1 MSRTPTRTRTR
12 TPTAE
17 LAAPAEALSFDRS
30 SQLLRLLHLASPA
43 LPIGGFHFSQGLEY
57 AVDCGWVKDEAT
69 ALDWI
74 GGILESSVATL
85 DLPVLHRLHAAWKQ
99 NDYLAVHRWNAFLIA
114 SRETAELRAED
125 RHLGS
130 ALLRVLK
137 EFELSTEIFG
147 ANKVSPPGV
156 AHATAFAFAA
166 ASWGIDATST
176 AATYGWAWTENQV
189 LAAVKLVP
197 LGQSAGQRLLHALIP
212 RLGAYSARA
221 ADALDKDIGIST
233 ALSTIA
239 SGLHETQYTRLF
251 RS

>member
-1 MSRTPTRTRTR
+1 MSRTPTRTRTHIR
-12 TPTAE
+12 TVDTSLPE
-17 LAAPAEALSFDRS
+17 VGVDKS

-57 AVDCGWVKDEAT
+57 AVDRDWVHDEAS

-74 GGILESSVATL
+74 GGIASAGLATL
-85 DLPVLHRLHAAWKQ
+85 DLPVLHRLLSAWNQ
-99 NDYLAVHRWNAFLIA
+99 NDYLSVLRWNAFLIA
-114 SRETAELRAED
+114 SRETAELREED

-130 ALLRVLK
+130 ALMRVLA
-137 EFELSTEIFG
+137 EMELTTSIFG
-147 ANKVSPPGV
+147 SRASPSTLGIS
-156 AHATAFAFAA
+156 HAAAFSFASARWRIDAAAAAQAFA
-166 ASWGIDATST
+166 
-176 AATYGWAWTENQV
+176 WAWAENQV

-221 ADALDKDIGIST
+221 ADVLDSDIGIST
-233 ALSTIA
+233 AMSAVA
-239 SGLHETQYTRLF
+239 SGRHETQYTRLF